1 MTAAEEAGCGQV
13 RVTGAS
19 PKGDPMTTAVI
30 GATGRVGSEIVRG
43 VPARGESAT
52 ALIRDPDKA
61 RRSFGEPDGRHF
73 RC

>member
-1 MTAAEEAGCGQV
+1 MTA
-13 RVTGAS
+13 
-19 PKGDPMTTAVI
+19 AVI

-43 VPARGESAT
+43 VPARRESAT

-61 RRSFGEPDGRHF
+61 RRSFSEPDGLHF